1 MFFTGQRSSF
11 ILIHCR
17 RLNKRPSFGSSVV
30 SPSAVFIDILS
41 SLHVHSSIFQSLF
54 FNLFV

>member
-1 MFFTGQRSSF
+1 MFFNAPRSSF
-11 ILIHCR
+11 ILIHSR

-41 SLHVHSSIFQSLF
+41 SPHVHSSIF
-54 FNLFV
+54 